1 MCIRDSYTVNR
12 LDDGVMAKAFVS
24 AAKAQMGDEGGVTP
38 FDVSLG
44 DVALGFNVSLGRKTM
59 ARVFVASGQS
69 TISVVSTATD
79 PAKAKAVALE
89 AARRLLAVAR

>member
-1 MCIRDSYTVNR
+1 MSAFISAVKAE
-12 LDDGVMAKAFVS
+12 MA
-24 AAKAQMGDEGGVTP
+24 DEPGMTP

-44 DVALGFNVSLGRKTM
+44 DQAVGFTASLGAKTM
-59 ARVFVASGQS
+59 ARVEVAVGQS
-69 TISVVSTATD
+69 AIAVVSTGSD